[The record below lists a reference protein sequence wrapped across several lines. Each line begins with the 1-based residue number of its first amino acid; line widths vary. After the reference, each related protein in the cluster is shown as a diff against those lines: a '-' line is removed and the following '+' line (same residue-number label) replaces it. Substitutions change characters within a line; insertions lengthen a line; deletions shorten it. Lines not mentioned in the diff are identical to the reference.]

1 MGLTVRQ
8 ALEIGKLQEAV
19 VVAGHQGLDNQIFFV
34 NIMEVP
40 EVTKWMKGGELLV
53 TAGFAFKD
61 DLDSRKALIYD
72 LAKKNVAAFGI
83 KPGQYFSEVPK
94 DMIEYANDVGLPLLQ
109 LPTDVPYMEF
119 MLPIFEILISNQLCQ
134 LKRHEQIHNCMLE
147 ALLSGGGFLSI
158 CQALYNLLGK
168 PIYMIDQ
175 TGNIINCVLG
185 IQSEQCFSSEEL
197 TEAWQQL
204 QNSLLLCNPNRVHRM
219 KLKFNEKY
227 QDILLVPVQIDN
239 HVSGYLLVE
248 ETGKSIDEQD
258 LLAIEYAG
266 TISALEFTKE
276 KAVFEA
282 ERKVRGD
289 LLEDLISGNFS
300 MEETVIR
307 RASFLNFNLNAKL
320 AVFIINIDHFEKY
333 VIYQA
338 NHRENHIQEIK
349 NQTFENTHH
358 AFLSYLGGV
367 MLHIKS
373 NCIVGL
379 IGIDGE
385 INEQKLRNEFQGI
398 CSKIK
403 KRFPKINISVGMGKS
418 YKGVRNIKN
427 SYEEA
432 EIALRVDRYMN
443 GGDKVIFFQELGP
456 YRFLYELKGSESM
469 KVFHDEILGELKQY
483 DIQNHANLIN
493 TLIGYF
499 KNDCNYKHTA
509 EEMFIHKNSVIYR
522 IRKVEEITGLK
533 LSSPEDRF
541 NLQLCVKLQ
550 YLLD

>member
-19 VVAGHQGLDNQIFFV
+19 VVAGRQGLDNQIFFV

-53 TAGFAFKD
+53 SAGFAFKNNL
-61 DLDSRKALIYD
+61 DLRKRLIYD
-72 LAKKNVAAFGI
+72 LAKKKVAAFGI
-83 KPGQYFSEVPK
+83 KPGQYFSKVPK
-94 DMIEYANDVGLPLLQ
+94 DMIKYADDVGLPLLQ

-119 MLPIFEILISNQLCQ
+119 MLPIFEILINDQLCQ

-168 PIYMIDQ
+168 PIYMLDQ
-175 TGNIINCVLG
+175 AGNIINCVLG
-185 IQSEQCFSSEEL
+185 VKSKQCFSSEEL
-197 TEAWQQL
+197 TEAWHQL
-204 QNSLLLCNPNRVHRM
+204 QNSLLLCNSNRVNRM
-219 KLKFNEKY
+219 TLTLNEKN
-227 QDILLVPVQIDN
+227 QDIQLVPIQIDN
-239 HVSGYLLVE
+239 HVAGYLLVQ
-248 ETGKSIDEQD
+248 ETGKSLDEQD

-266 TISALEFTKE
+266 TISTLEFTKE
-276 KAVFEA
+276 KAVYET
-282 ERKVRGD
+282 ERKVRGE

-300 MEETVIR
+300 VEETVIR
-307 RASFLNFNLNAKL
+307 RASYLNFNLNAKL
-320 AVFIINIDHFEKY
+320 AVFIINLDHFENY

-358 AFLSYLGGV
+358 AFLSHPGGV
-367 MLHIKS
+367 MMHIKS
-373 NCIVGL
+373 NSIIGL
-379 IGIDGE
+379 IGMDGD
-385 INEQKLRNEFQGI
+385 INEKKLREKFQEI

-403 KRFPKINISVGMGKS
+403 KRFPKINISVSMGKF
-418 YKGVRNIKN
+418 YKGVRNVKK

-432 EIALRVDRYMN
+432 EISLRVNRYMN
-443 GGDKVIFFQELGP
+443 GGDKVVFFQELGP

-469 KVFHDEILGELKQY
+469 EAFYGEILGKLKQY
-483 DIQNHANLIN
+483 DIQNNAILIN
-493 TLIGYF
+493 TLSSYF
-499 KNDCNYKHTA
+499 KNDCSLKHTA

-533 LSSPEDRF
+533 LSNPEDRF